1 MEWDSKAVEA
11 FIQMPLSGLA
21 KSMAKVFAEKKARKN
36 KSSKVTMKEIE
47 ATKKVYFE
55 SVPEEA
61 RKKEWQKR
69 IAEGEKDLMATMEK
83 EAKEILASDVDMF
96 DVDLCHAQYF
106 RCGSQIIEVRELKK
120 EIEKKLRDLKV
131 TEMVADMLHDD
142 ERILP
147 HNRVTFSISACSN
160 GCTGPETKEFGIHGT
175 ARPVVTDA
183 ECTQCYACVLR
194 CPDNAVLIIDG
205 KPRIDY
211 GKCKICEAC
220 VRACPQGVLET
231 EKKGYRIMVGGS
243 SGRHHKIA
251 HELYK
256 IADKDTLFKA
266 VEAGINVI
274 KEHAIGEESI
284 TSIVERV
291 GVSPIFDKIYKR

>member
-120 EIEKKLRDLKV
+120 EI
-131 TEMVADMLHDD
+131 
-142 ERILP
+142 
-147 HNRVTFSISACSN
+147 
-160 GCTGPETKEFGIHGT
+160 
-175 ARPVVTDA
+175 
-183 ECTQCYACVLR
+183 
-194 CPDNAVLIIDG
+194 
-205 KPRIDY
+205 
-211 GKCKICEAC
+211 
-220 VRACPQGVLET
+220 
-231 EKKGYRIMVGGS
+231 
-243 SGRHHKIA
+243 
-251 HELYK
+251 
-256 IADKDTLFKA
+256 
-266 VEAGINVI
+266 
-274 KEHAIGEESI
+274 
-284 TSIVERV
+284 
-291 GVSPIFDKIYKR
+291 